1 MRNTISAFI
10 VLALFAAPVSAA
22 PEKVNS
28 DIVKVTVFPGRA
40 QITRAAS
47 ISLTAG
53 EHQLLFED
61 LSPTAEDAS
70 FHAAIKGTGDITLL
84 GLSHKVVQ
92 HLEIRQKRVA
102 DLETQIRDVEESE
115 REPVN
120 DRQEVF
126 EKQKELLLAISTA
139 GGEQMARELKS
150 SSMDVK
156 NWEAAYGFF
165 GQRLAAVTDSLR
177 STRQRLEKIDAKLA
191 LLKSELQSTQ
201 STNGRNS
208 KSVQVDLRLAQA
220 GSVEVELDYVVPNA
234 TWAAIYDARLS
245 ANDEVDLSYFA
256 EVTQRT
262 GEDWN
267 DVELTLSTSRPAEG
281 IAPGDVA
288 PWLLAIAEPALENIV
303 VRDLLGV
310 RGGRSSESQYS
321 IQNIPTVEAGNTLA
335 LGSAMPLLAQV
346 EADPANLNTV
356 FVIQRKV
363 TILSGSEA
371 VRAPIN
377 QWTLKGDM
385 RFVSRPRNRAG
396 VYRFSSLTNQ
406 EEAPLLPGLVN
417 VFAGSDFLGQTALR
431 ELIAQG
437 QSFELPFGLDNNIA
451 VKREIIAR
459 KKSVGDDEQSIQE
472 TIKITLVNH
481 GKIDRTLTVE
491 ESLPTSN
498 DNRIKVELGSVVPK
512 WQTRDV
518 QGKASWQVTLTPDS
532 ATTIQIPYKIEYPQ
546 GITISGL

>member
-1 MRNTISAFI
+1 MKSTISVFI
-10 VLALFAAPVSAA
+10 VLTLFVASLAATPQ
-22 PEKVNS
+22 KVNS
-28 DIVKVTVFPGRA
+28 DIAKVTVFPGRA

-53 EHQLLFED
+53 EHQLMFED

-92 HLEIRQKRVA
+92 HLETRQKRVA

-201 STNGRNS
+201 TANGRNS
-208 KSVQVDLRLAQA
+208 KSVQVDLRLTQA
-220 GSVEVELDYVVPNA
+220 GSIEVELDYVVPNA
-234 TWAAIYDARLS
+234 TWAAIYDGRLG

-281 IAPGDVA
+281 VAPGDVT
-288 PWLLAIAEPALENIV
+288 PWLLTAMDNIRNLPAAQIV
-303 VRDLLGV
+303 TADRDLL
-310 RGGRSSESQYS
+310 RLTELSYNSSIKIDEPIGGRGQSS
-321 IQNIPTVEAGNTLA
+321 VL
-335 LGSAMPLLAQV
+335 MAQV
-346 EADPANLNTV
+346 SEDITALNTV
-356 FVIQRKV
+356 FVIQRRV
-363 TILSGSEA
+363 TIPSGSEA
-371 VRAPIN
+371 VRAPID

-396 VYRFSSLTNQ
+396 VYRFSTLTNQ

-472 TIKITLVNH
+472 TIKITLFNH
-481 GKIDRTLTVE
+481 GKTDRMLTIE
-491 ESLPTSN
+491 EPLPTSN